1 MTVSIRA
8 RLIALV
14 LAAALPAVVIM
25 VLTGRELEERVV
37 SAAEQNALKQVQNM
51 AAYHERIVDNARLLL
66 ETLAKTS
73 EVRGLDRTACQELLQ
88 GIQQRNPV
96 YVALALADASGAVL
110 ARAPDTTAAGQ
121 PDTLADAPYFKSALA
136 SGGFVT
142 GDYLYLRDAHRVVIN
157 FAEPIAD
164 PQGKTRGVLVAAFD
178 LNHFGSLFAEAG
190 LPAGSV
196 FTLTDAKGMRLT
208 RFPETE
214 KYTWVTDLPRMVERM
229 SGPRHEGAFREVG
242 VDGVLR
248 LYAFKRLHFEGAP
261 FPHLMIRLG
270 IPVGEALASA
280 RAVVRRNLALLL
292 AAAVLAMG
300 SAWVLGEVAVVR
312 KLKGLLSAAARL
324 GAGEL
329 DARTGL
335 AGGDEIGRLG
345 QAFDSMAQALQEREQ
360 ERSAF
365 ENEVCNLNE
374 FLEERVE
381 SRTRE
386 LAAANKE
393 LTAALE
399 NLSQA
404 QKQLIQS
411 AKMAS
416 LGELVAGVAHEINTP
431 VGIGVTAASHLED
444 KTRLMLEAFRAGE
457 LKRTSLEQFLGT
469 CDDSTRMILTNLRR
483 ASDLIRSFKQ
493 VAVDR
498 STEERRTFR
507 LRDYLEQV
515 LLSLRPY
522 LKKTAISVELD
533 CDPELEIDSYPG
545 VFSQILTNLVL
556 NALQHAFDPGQAGRI
571 EITLAREQDRLR
583 FAFSDNGKGIAPEHL
598 GKIFEPFYTTYRQH
612 GGSGL
617 GLSIVYNLVSR
628 TLGGT
633 IHVASEPGQ
642 GTAFN
647 IILPLDRPGGPSQA
661 NASGGQAPATAS
673 GGQGREARA
682 ASGGQ
687 GA

>member
-1 MTVSIRA
+1 MTVSIRT

-14 LAAALPAVVIM
+14 FAAALPAVVIM
-25 VLTGRELEERVV
+25 VVTGRELEENAV
-37 SAAEQNALKQVQNM
+37 SAAEQNALRQVQHM
-51 AAYHERIVDNARLLL
+51 ATNHERIVDNARLLL
-66 ETLAKTS
+66 ATLAKSS
-73 EVRGLDRTACQELLQ
+73 EVRGLDRPACQELLRD
-88 GIQQRNPV
+88 IQQRNPV
-96 YVALALADASGAVL
+96 YVTLALADASGVVV
-110 ARAPDTTAAGQ
+110 ARAPDTASTGLVES
-121 PDTLADAPYFKSALA
+121 LAEASYFKDAMA
-136 SGGFVT
+136 RGDFVT
-142 GDYLYLRDAHRVVIN
+142 GDYVYLRDKKHVILN
-157 FAEPIAD
+157 FAQPVAD
-164 PQGKTRGVLVAAFD
+164 APGRVRGVLVAAFD
-178 LNHFGSLFAEAG
+178 LNHFGSLFAEAR

-214 KYTWVTDLPRMVERM
+214 KYTWVSDLPRMIERM
-229 SGPRHEGAFREVG
+229 SGAKDEGTFREVG

-261 FPHLMIRLG
+261 FPHLMIRVG
-270 IPVGEALASA
+270 IPASDALASA
-280 RAVVRRNLALLL
+280 RGVVLRNLALLL
-292 AAAVLAMG
+292 VVALLATG
-300 SAWVLGEVAVVR
+300 SAWALGEVAVVR
-312 KLKGLLSAAARL
+312 KLKGLLAAAARL

-329 DARTGL
+329 GARSGL
-335 AGGDEIGRLG
+335 EGGSDEIGRLG
-345 QAFDSMAQALQEREQ
+345 QAFDAMAQALQEREQ
-360 ERSAF
+360 ERQAF

-381 SRTRE
+381 SRTKE

-393 LTAALE
+393 LTEAME
-399 NLSQA
+399 RLSQA

-411 AKMAS
+411 EKMAS
-416 LGELVAGVAHEINTP
+416 LGALVAGVAHEINTP

-444 KTRLMLEAFRAGE
+444 KTKAMLEELQAGQ

-498 STEERRTFR
+498 STEERRVFR
-507 LRDYLEQV
+507 LREYLEQV

-522 LKKTAISVELD
+522 LKKTSIAVELD
-533 CDPELEIDSYPG
+533 CDPALELDSYPG

-556 NALQHAFDPGQAGRI
+556 NSLQHAYDPGQAGRI
-571 EITLAREQDRLR
+571 GISLAREQDRLR
-583 FAFSDNGKGIAPEHL
+583 LTFSDDGKGIAPEHL
-598 GKIFEPFYTTYRQH
+598 GMIFEPFFTTYRQK

-633 IHVASEPGQ
+633 ILVASAPGQ
-642 GTAFN
+642 GTTFN
-647 IILPLDRPGGPSQA
+647 ISVPLDRPGLQTGET
-661 NASGGQAPATAS
+661 GTAS
-673 GGQGREARA
+673 GDPD
-682 ASGGQ
+682 
-687 GA
+687 

>member
-1 MTVSIRA
+1 MTVSIRI
-8 RLIALV
+8 RLIALM

-25 VLTGRELEERVV
+25 VVTGRELEENVV
-37 SAAEQNALKQVQNM
+37 SAAEQNALRQVQNM
-51 AAYHERIVDNARLLL
+51 AAHHERIVENARLLL
-66 ETLAKTS
+66 ATLAKTS
-73 EVRGLDRTACQELLQ
+73 EVRGLDRPACQELVQ
-88 GIQQRNPV
+88 NIQQRNPV
-96 YVALALADASGAVL
+96 YVSLALADASGTVV
-110 ARAPDTTAAGQ
+110 ARAPDTAYAAQTG
-121 PDTLADAPYFKSALA
+121 TLSEASYFKDAVTRGDFA
-136 SGGFVT
+136 T
-142 GDYLYLRDAHRVVIN
+142 GDYVYLRDARRVILN
-157 FAEPIAD
+157 FAQPVAEPPGRI
-164 PQGKTRGVLVAAFD
+164 RGVLVAAFD

-196 FTLTDAKGMRLT
+196 FTLTDTGGMRLT

-214 KYTWVTDLPRMVERM
+214 KYTWVSDLPRMIERM
-229 SGPRHEGAFREVG
+229 SGPKTEGTFREVG

-280 RAVVRRNLALLL
+280 RSVVLRNLALLL

-312 KLKGLLSAAARL
+312 KLKGLLAAAARL

-329 DARTGL
+329 DARSGL
-335 AGGDEIGRLG
+335 LGGNDEIGRLG
-345 QAFDSMAQALQEREQ
+345 QAFDAMAQALEEREQ
-360 ERSAF
+360 ERQAF
-365 ENEVCNLNE
+365 ENEVCHLNE
-374 FLEERVE
+374 FLEQRVE

-393 LTAALE
+393 LTAAMEHL
-399 NLSQA
+399 NQA

-411 AKMAS
+411 EKMAS
-416 LGELVAGVAHEINTP
+416 LGGLVAGVAHEINTP

-444 KTRLMLEAFRAGE
+444 KTKAMLEEFQAGQ
-457 LKRTSLEQFLGT
+457 LKRASLEQFLGT

-498 STEERRTFR
+498 STEERRVFR

-522 LKKTAISVELD
+522 LKKTAIVVDLD

-556 NALQHAFDPGQAGRI
+556 NSLQHAFDPGQAGRI
-571 EITLAREQDRLR
+571 GIALAQEQGRLR
-583 FAFSDNGKGIAPEHL
+583 FSYSDDGKGIAPEHL
-598 GKIFEPFYTTYRQH
+598 GKIFEPFYTTYRQK

-628 TLGGT
+628 TLGGN
-633 IHVASEPGQ
+633 ILVASELGQ
-642 GTAFN
+642 GTTFN
-647 IILPLDRPGGPSQA
+647 INVPLDKPGGPA
-661 NASGGQAPATAS
+661 DEPG
-673 GGQGREARA
+673 A

-687 GA
+687 RA